1 MKVKINKI
9 YDFLKASPE
18 FKNLILKYKKERKK
32 ALNKLKNGNVEFF
45 EIEKQKVLKKE
56 TNEEYLYK
64 EIKSRQKINE
74 ELKNLHGAKALKN
87 IHSSKDIKII
97 EKRNSIIKIKK
108 GKFFDNNKMNNNFF
122 SDSDLLG
129 NKIIPLP
136 LIFPNRN
143 DNIRSKLL
151 PSISHRS
158 VKNNDNPIK
167 KIKRRKKNDV
177 KFLSC
182 VSNNDIIHSK
192 SLVKYIHSLENLKD
206 EYSRK
211 SRKIKKELSDL

>member
-87 IHSSKDIKII
+87 INSSKDIKLI

-108 GKFFDNNKMNNNFF
+108 GKFFDNNKINNNFF
-122 SDSDLLG
+122 
-129 NKIIPLP
+129 
-136 LIFPNRN
+136 F
-143 DNIRSKLL
+143 
-151 PSISHRS
+151 
-158 VKNNDNPIK
+158 
-167 KIKRRKKNDV
+167 
-177 KFLSC
+177 
-182 VSNNDIIHSK
+182 
-192 SLVKYIHSLENLKD
+192 
-206 EYSRK
+206 
-211 SRKIKKELSDL
+211 